1 MRLNQEWTQE
11 WQDIEV
17 PIAKVNQRIEQGLAT
32 DASKYKSFRER
43 TSGIRSWIKGHQ
55 LATGVITYA
64 ALMLV
69 VMLAVNNLGTRL
81 TSDQAVNMDFTT
93 EEQAPGVSAYKDG
106 IQEDKAESEATPG
119 TTAGSETSLNSGKM
133 VQFYTF
139 TKTTTNFSRDQEQI
153 QAMLQEAGG
162 YMETANVSEHNG
174 GGTLRTGDYAMRVPI
189 AAKEAFLKQLGEIGE
204 TVDEQITTENHSLIY
219 SDNESRIEALET
231 EEAALL
237 GLLEK
242 SEKMEDMLK
251 IQERLATIRSERK
264 SLVRT
269 NQLIDNQ
276 VEYTSINLT
285 LREISKSEKNQ
296 QSDSVATRI
305 QNNWQQQLVFWQ
317 TFFKNVGVWLG
328 SNLIYLLL
336 SLVGSGLI
344 FWFYRRKRNR

>member
-1 MRLNQEWTQE
+1 MKLNQEWTQE

-32 DASKYKSFRER
+32 DAPKRKSFRER
-43 TSGIRSWIKGHQ
+43 TSGIGSWMKGHR
-55 LATGVITYA
+55 LVTGVITCA

-81 TSDQAVNMDFTT
+81 TSDQAGNLDFAT
-93 EEQAPGVSAYKDG
+93 EEQAPGIGAYEDG
-106 IQEDKAESEATPG
+106 VREDKAESEAALG

-153 QAMLQEAGG
+153 QAMLLEAGG
-162 YMETANVSEHNG
+162 YMESANVTEHNY
-174 GGTLRTGDYAMRVPI
+174 GGTLRTGDYTMRVPI
-189 AAKEAFLKQLGEIGE
+189 AAKESFLKQLGEIGE
-204 TVDEQITTENHSLIY
+204 TVDEQITTENHSLAY

-251 IQERLATIRSERK
+251 IQERLATIRSERE
-264 SLVRT
+264 SLVRA

-276 VEYTSINLT
+276 VEFTSINLT
-285 LREISKSEKNQ
+285 LREISKTEKNK
-296 QSDSVATRI
+296 QSDSVVTRI
-305 QNNWQQQLVFWQ
+305 QNNWQQQLIFWQ
-317 TFFKNVGVWLG
+317 AFFKNVGVWLG
-328 SNLIYLLL
+328 SNIIYLFIVLM
-336 SLVGSGLI
+336 GGGLI
-344 FWFYRRKRNR
+344 FGFYRRKRNR